1 VHVRPFDQ
9 PYLPQLVEFVNV
21 HLAAVVP
28 GWATTRSF
36 LAETLENN
44 HAEYVTDPWVAE
56 RATLCATEGHRVLAA
71 AHLLRYGTG
80 PEINDSF
87 RGTGE
92 IDWFLSLPGRDA
104 AASAVLVAVRDLLAT
119 WEVRQERGWGGGVPA
134 GPPLL
139 GVPDSWPH
147 VAAALG
153 AAGYEIPAKSHREA
167 LYGGRLDGVPAP
179 GEPPIA
185 ELEIQ
190 RTVGN
195 NGTGFAAVLDHE
207 ELGRCEVRQDLTHG
221 GALPALRGWAELSE
235 IGVQESQRNRGI
247 GGWLLRHAVSWLRL
261 SGCDRLVLNVTEDDE
276 AAGAG
281 RFYRRFGWGVFAR
294 EIQLPDQQA
303 PRRPLEDQA
312 CL

>member
-9 PYLPQLVEFVNV
+9 AYLPQLVELVNV

-36 LAETLENN
+36 LAETLEKN
-44 HAEYVTDPWVAE
+44 HTEYVTDPWVAE

-80 PEINDSF
+80 PEINDSY

-92 IDWFLSLPGRDA
+92 IDWFLSLPGRDD
-104 AASAVLVAVRDLLAT
+104 AASAVLAAARGLLAT
-119 WEVRQERGWGGGVPA
+119 WEVRREWGWGGGVPA
-134 GPPLL
+134 GPPLS

-153 AAGYEIPAKSHREA
+153 AAGYEIPTKSHREV
-167 LYGGRLDGVPAP
+167 LYGGRLDSVPAP
-179 GEPPIA
+179 GEPPVA

-195 NGTGFAAVLDHE
+195 NGTLFAAVLGAE
-207 ELGRCEVRQDLTHG
+207 ELGRCEVRRDLTHG
-221 GALPALRGWAELSE
+221 GSLPALQGWAELWE
-235 IGVQESQRNRGI
+235 IQVREGWRDRGI
-247 GGWLLRHAVSWLRL
+247 GGWLLQHAASWLRL
-261 SGCDRLVLNVTEDDE
+261 SGCDRVVLNVTEDDE
-276 AAGAG
+276 TAGAG

-294 EIQLPDQQA
+294 EIKPLDQQA
-303 PRRPLEDQA
+303 PSRPPGG
-312 CL
+312 